1 MADTTFDFGI
11 LAGETGPLRELKA
24 GDVIF
29 KQGDAGQELFIIG
42 KVEKWKSGKVEK
54 WKSGKVEKWKS
65 GKVEKWKS
73 GKVELRIGNRVLD
86 TLSPGNIFGEMAL
99 INSAPRNATAVAITD
114 ATLIAVSEKQ
124 FMFSISTLALNI
136 MRDISRRLRKRAQET
151 ELMNIEAITASIVHE
166 IKQPLTAVAADSSA
180 ARIFL
185 GKTPPDLQEVRAC
198 LIRIVDGVHRTSD
211 VLDAI
216 RSLFQG
222 TNQSRDQIDLNEIIL
237 EILEPMGAELK
248 NHGITTLPQL
258 TTNIPRFYGNRR
270 QLQEVIVNL
279 LRNAIEAM
287 DITTDRNRVLRLK
300 TERRGVDA
308 IVLSV
313 EDSGLG
319 IDPKN
324 LESIFDAFVTTKRH
338 GMGLGLAICRVI
350 VNQHGGQ
357 LTASS
362 QRQRRSAISSHAAG
376 RIWCARRSPGV
387 IELVANRTAASSN
400 AAIVEMGI

>member
-1 MADTTFDFGI
+1 
-11 LAGETGPLRELKA
+11 LKA

-29 KQGDAGQELFIIG
+29 KQGDAGQELFIIRSD
-42 KVEKWKSGKVEK
+42 KVEI
-54 WKSGKVEKWKS
+54 
-65 GKVEKWKS
+65 
-73 GKVELRIGNRVLD
+73 RIGNRVLD
-86 TLSPGNIFGEMAL
+86 TLSTGNIFGEMAL
-99 INSAPRNATAVAITD
+99 IDSAPRNATAVAITD

-124 FMFSISTLALNI
+124 FMFSISNLAPNI
-136 MRDISRRLRKRAQET
+136 MRDMSRRLRKRAQET

-166 IKQPLTAVAADSSA
+166 VKQPLTAVAANSSA

-185 GKTPPDLQEVRAC
+185 GKTPPDLQEVGAC

-211 VLDAI
+211 VLDSI

-222 TNQSRDQIDLNEIIL
+222 TKQSRDQIDLNEITL
-237 EILEPMGAELK
+237 EVLEPMGAELK

-270 QLQEVIVNL
+270 QLHEVIVNL
-279 LRNAIEAM
+279 LHNAIEAM

-300 TERRGVDA
+300 TERRSGDA
-308 IVLSV
+308 VLTV
-313 EDSGLG
+313 EDSGPG

-324 LESIFDAFVTTKRH
+324 IESIFDAFFTTKPQ

-362 QRQRRSAISSHAAG
+362 NGKDGALFQVVLPVKSDTPAAHA
-376 RIWCARRSPGV
+376 
-387 IELVANRTAASSN
+387 E
-400 AAIVEMGI
+400 

>member
-1 MADTTFDFGI
+1 MVDTTFDFGI
-11 LAGETGPLRELKA
+11 IAGGTGPLRELKA

-29 KQGDAGQELFIIG
+29 KQGDAGQELFII
-42 KVEKWKSGKVEK
+42 KSGKVEI
-54 WKSGKVEKWKS
+54 
-65 GKVEKWKS
+65 
-73 GKVELRIGNRVLD
+73 RIGNRVLD
-86 TLSPGNIFGEMAL
+86 TLSLGNIFGEMAL
-99 INSAPRNATAVAITD
+99 IDSAPRNATAVAITD
-114 ATLIAVSEKQ
+114 ATLIPVSEKQ
-124 FMFSISTLALNI
+124 FMFSISTLALSI
-136 MRDISRRLRKRAQET
+136 MRDMSRRLRKRAQET

-211 VLDAI
+211 VLDGI

-222 TNQSRDQIDLNEIIL
+222 TNQSRQIDLNEITL
-237 EILEPMGAELK
+237 EVLEPMGAELK
-248 NHGITTLPQL
+248 NHGITTLRQL

-287 DITTDRNRVLRLK
+287 DITTDRKRVLQLK
-300 TERRGVDA
+300 TERRGGGA
-308 IVLSV
+308 IVLAV
-313 EDSGLG
+313 EDSGPG

-324 LESIFDAFVTTKRH
+324 IESIFDAFFSTKPQ
-338 GMGLGLAICRVI
+338 GMGLGLAICRAI

-362 QRQRRSAISSHAAG
+362 NGKDGALFQVVLPVGSGTPAAHA
-376 RIWCARRSPGV
+376 
-387 IELVANRTAASSN
+387 E
-400 AAIVEMGI
+400 

>member
-11 LAGETGPLRELKA
+11 IAGGTGPLRELKA

-29 KQGDAGQELFIIG
+29 KQGDAGQELFII
-42 KVEKWKSGKVEK
+42 KSGKVEI
-54 WKSGKVEKWKS
+54 
-65 GKVEKWKS
+65 
-73 GKVELRIGNRVLD
+73 RIGNRVLD

-136 MRDISRRLRKRAQET
+136 MRDMSRRLRKRAQET
-151 ELMNIEAITASIVHE
+151 ELMNIEAITASIVNE
-166 IKQPLTAVAADSSA
+166 IKQPLTAVAATPV
-180 ARIFL
+180 RREYFLEKLRQIFKRY
-185 GKTPPDLQEVRAC
+185 GC
-198 LIRIVDGVHRTSD
+198 LIPIVDGVHRTSD

-308 IVLSV
+308 IVPYCM
-313 EDSGLG
+313 ENSGLG
-319 IDPKN
+319 IDQKN

-362 QRQRRSAISSHAAG
+362 NGKDGALFQVMLPVGSGAP
-376 RIWCARRSPGV
+376 RRSPGV
-387 IELVANRTAASSN
+387 IAALHSALLRQAWQS
-400 AAIVEMGI
+400 AAALRPWLADAVRAWGGCSVCEPAALSHGK